1 MLAGEWIPNLPRVAN
16 PMVQRLFPVNT
27 NFCGEDESII
37 SVIYVNSKRAEAKG
51 IETQQWL
58 RAGPRREIRFKTD
71 QVVAAI
77 VTCGGLCP

>member
-1 MLAGEWIPNLPRVAN
+1 MVKRVGS
-16 PMVQRLFPVNT
+16 VNS

-37 SVIYVNSKRAEAKG
+37 SVIYIDSVRAATKK

-58 RAGPRREIRFKTD
+58 RAGPRSEIRFKPEN
-71 QVVAAI
+71 VVAAI